1 MKTKTVKEGVVYS
14 PSYIYLMTSIND
26 VAEMIVIDVGFPEYE
41 GVAYP
46 SWLQT
51 MM

>member
-1 MKTKTVKEGVVYS
+1 MVYP
-14 PSYIYLMTSIND
+14 PSYIYLMMSIND
-26 VAEMIVIDVGFPEYE
+26 VAEMLVIDVGFPEYE

-46 SWLQT
+46 SWLQA